1 MKSKI
6 GWNPVLSVLAVFF
19 IVASAVSAVSYPPAI
34 SGQFLY
40 DKAGK
45 LSAPEFTDLNNRL
58 IDYQQ
63 KTTNEIAVVTTQD
76 LQGQS
81 LGNYAKGLFNEWGV
95 GRRDVNNG
103 VLILLSLDTADRGVW
118 IQPGDGVDGYFDEE
132 SIAGEM
138 IPYFKSQEWA
148 SGLDAGVEAVMDSMP
163 TNWPAASAAAVPAAD
178 HSSQPYQP
186 TASSPSNDSSGGSTI
201 VYVVVVVVGGILLL
215 LIGKS
220 ILSSRAEAKREAE
233 RKAQAAA
240 DYHRES
246 VEMAARLRDL
256 LAKLEASIVPAQT
269 ALNSLRNN
277 HPQSVWGSLVKP
289 FEEIDV
295 PLLNSLKL
303 EIDVAE
309 GDAKENQKPEEAR
322 NAIGALIRRLT
333 GHIQACDRLIE
344 QSELAERSK
353 AEAKSALEHLPER
366 IEAAEKEANH
376 PDVGDELRGKLGLVK
391 EAFFKRQAEV
401 SGKGDKSIDWI
412 QLNESL
418 KVISGDVAQSVSE
431 ARSDKELAQRAR
443 IEGPKM
449 LAGID
454 KIMAELDEKE
464 RTYGASRSARAEIE
478 TARSQIEQA
487 RQYSGSD
494 STDWMQVY
502 LLMNSINSHNDDAD
516 RAYRAHVR
524 RIEEEAAEKKRKA
537 DEEARAERRRRE
549 SSSSPFSGG
558 HSGGRGGGGSFS
570 SGFSGGHSGGRGG
583 GKNF

>member
-1 MKSKI
+1 MRSRI
-6 GWNPVLSVLAVFF
+6 GWNPVLSTLA
-19 IVASAVSAVSYPPAI
+19 ILLILASAVSAVSYPQATE
-34 SGQFLY
+34 GQFLY

-45 LSAPEFTDLNNRL
+45 LSAQEFADLNNKL
-58 IDYQQ
+58 IEYQK

-81 LGNYAKGLFNEWGV
+81 LGGYAKGLFNEWGV

-103 VLILLSLDTADRGVW
+103 VLILLSLDMEDRGVW
-118 IQPGDGVDGYFDEE
+118 IQPGDGVEGYFDEE
-132 SIAGEM
+132 SIADEM

-148 SGLDAGVEAVMDSMP
+148 SGLNAGVDAVMDSMP
-163 TNWPAASAAAVPAAD
+163 TNWPAASTSATD
-178 HSSQPYQP
+178 QSSQPYQP
-186 TASSPSNDSSGGSTI
+186 TASSPSNNSDGSTI
-201 VYVVVVVVGGILLL
+201 IYVIVVAVGGIFLL

-220 ILSSRAEAKREAE
+220 VLSARAEAQREAE
-233 RKAQAAA
+233 RKAQAEA
-240 DYHRES
+240 DYQRES
-246 VEMAARLRDL
+246 LEMAAGLRDL
-256 LAKLEASIVPAQT
+256 LAKLEALIVPAQT

-277 HPQSVWGSLVKP
+277 HPQSVWRSLVKA

-303 EIDVAE
+303 EIEVAE
-309 GDAKENQKPEEAR
+309 GDAKENKKPEEAR

-344 QSELAERSK
+344 RSELAERSK
-353 AEAKSALEHLPER
+353 AEAKSALDHLPER

-376 PDVGDELRGKLGLVK
+376 PDVGDELRGNLQLVK
-391 EAFFKRQAEV
+391 TAFFKKQADV
-401 SGKGDKSIDWI
+401 SGKDDKSIDWI

-418 KVISGDVAQSVSE
+418 KVISGDVAQAVSK

-449 LAGID
+449 LAGLD
-454 KIMAELDEKE
+454 SIMAELDEKE
-464 RTYGASRSARAEIE
+464 RKYGASRSARAEIE

-502 LLMNSINSHNDDAD
+502 LLMSSINSHNDDAD

-524 RIEEEAAEKKRKA
+524 RIEEEEAAEKKRKA

-558 HSGGRGGGGSFS
+558 HSGSHGGGSSFS
-570 SGFSGGHSGGRGG
+570 GSSFSGGHSGGRGG